1 VTEFTTPPLNLSFFG
16 IIQELER
23 DPKCFGERIIF
34 IHTGGI
40 FGLFPKARE
49 IQPLLSWLDDIFK

>member
-1 VTEFTTPPLNLSFFG
+1 M
-16 IIQELER
+16 IAELRR
-23 DPKCFGERIIF
+23 DPGCFGERILF

-49 IQPLLSWLDDIFK
+49 IAPLLTRIIRWAPEPG